1 MWPYRM
7 RIYLAFEEIIRFCLE
22 MNNDHFYN
30 LTCAPEFKIVKIWG
44 EKQIL
49 KYT

>member
-1 MWPYRM
+1 M

-30 LTCAPEFKIVKIWG
+30 LICAPEFKIVKIWG